1 MLQKAVI
8 ALVLS
13 SCMIG
18 LCVCIPTRIAGD
30 LAILRLCNA
39 SSTVSLDTVNSVL
52 IHRDM
57 HHSQAKT
64 DALKCFLLCIYV
76 EYGWMDRDGGFELHS
91 IRSALQAAQV
101 PQDRIEMLSYGCTA
115 IESSSP
121 CNRASIFTECFWLH
135 TENGLQEAT
144 AGPAMK

>member
-57 HHSQAKT
+57 HHSHAKT
-64 DALKCFLLCIYV
+64 DALK
-76 EYGWMDRDGGFELHS
+76 MDRDGGFELHS

-135 TENGLQEAT
+135 TANGLQEAT

>member
-1 MLQKAVI
+1 MLQKTVL

-18 LCVCIPTRIAGD
+18 LCVCIPTRIAGE
-30 LAILRLCNA
+30 LGILRLCNA
-39 SSTVSLDTVNSVL
+39 SSPISLDTVNSVL
-52 IHRDM
+52 IHRDI
-57 HHSQAKT
+57 HHSQAQT
-64 DALKCFLLCIYV
+64 DAFK
-76 EYGWMDRDGGFELHS
+76 MDRDGGFELHN

-101 PQDRIEMLSYGCTA
+101 PQNRIELLSYRCTA

-121 CNRASIFTECFWLH
+121 CNRASIFTECFWMH
-135 TENGLQEAT
+135 TANGLQEAT